1 MTCIMATKCRRIL
14 AYLGIGN
21 WELGIGNWESHELW
35 QNYMKA
41 PRAYMVAKVDA
52 VKPVGP
58 DVALSSLAR
67 ELSIRTHR

>member
-1 MTCIMATKCRRIL
+1 MHN
-14 AYLGIGN
+14 GN
-21 WELGIGNWESHELW
+21 EMPVHFSLFGNWESHELW

-58 DVALSSLAR
+58 DVTLSNLAR